1 MRTEPLMNLNYR
13 QGEDGMMY
21 PEIQISQEAQT
32 DQMPVGKF
40 GKAWKAYMMEHH
52 PHRLSELVTQGKIN
66 STILQVDE
74 EAEQRKEVLI
84 QQLLTTQPMPE
95 SEDTLERAGHMN
107 SLTKQAEEIVMN
119 ELVLKVR

>member
-13 QGEDGMMY
+13 QGKDGMMY

-40 GKAWKAYMMEHH
+40 GRAWKAYMMEHH
-52 PHRLSELVTQGKIN
+52 PHRLSELVAQGKIN

-107 SLTKQAEEIVMN
+107 SLTMQAEEIVMN
-119 ELVLKVR
+119 ELVMKVR